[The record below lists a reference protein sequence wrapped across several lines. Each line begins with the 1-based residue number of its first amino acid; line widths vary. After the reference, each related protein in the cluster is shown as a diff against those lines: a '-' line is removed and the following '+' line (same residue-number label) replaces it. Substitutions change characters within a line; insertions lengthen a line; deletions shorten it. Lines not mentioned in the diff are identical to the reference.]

1 MNRGLVRWIFG
12 IGKKS
17 GAVGWSRHEP
27 LRGSQRTR
35 TSASFPIIAVAKSAT
50 STLTLEVKDKR
61 GFIYIWIKYVGIYGN
76 RLGDKLYLC
85 LMRQFI
91 IP

>member
-17 GAVGWSRHEP
+17 GAVGWRRHEP
-27 LRGSQRTR
+27 LRGSQRKTK
-35 TSASFPIIAVAKSAT
+35 SVSSPIIAVAKSAT

-61 GFIYIWIKYVGIYGN
+61 GLIYIWIKYVGIYGN
-76 RLGDKLYLC
+76 TLEDKLYLC
-85 LMRQFI
+85 LMRQC
-91 IP
+91 

>member
-12 IGKKS
+12 LGRKS
-17 GAVGWSRHEP
+17 GAVRWSAHEP
-27 LRGSQRTR
+27 LRDSQRTA
-35 TSASFPIIAVAKSAT
+35 TSASSPIIAVAKSAT
-50 STLTLEVKDKR
+50 STLTLEVKDKK

-85 LMRQFI
+85 LMGQS
-91 IP
+91 